1 MMATPKGRKKSFFAE
16 QRDANVN
23 PNFINTMDFMFLRNS
38 VKRIIRD
45 ASEGLISQEDLVY
58 FNSDNVI
65 NACLQESYEQFL
77 ANRTLKLALT
87 FYRGTALPNKWVT
100 PDIDI
105 ASEYTTSGSELIKA
119 TERESIWSTA
129 WHIFSAI
136 ANRSIDIES
145 GLAQFTRFQ
154 KQSIRNL

>member
-1 MMATPKGRKKSFFAE
+1 MAVTKGKRKSFFAE

-23 PNFINTMDFMFLRNS
+23 PNFINTMDFMLLRNS

-45 ASEGLISQEDLVY
+45 ASEGNISQDDLVY

-77 ANRTLKLALT
+77 ANRTLRLALS
-87 FYRGTALPNKWVT
+87 FYRGSALPNKWVT
-100 PDIDI
+100 PEIDI
-105 ASEYTTSGSELIKA
+105 ATEYTTSGAELIKA

-129 WHIFSAI
+129 YHIFAAI
-136 ANRSIDIES
+136 ANRTIDIES
-145 GLAQFTRFQ
+145 GLMQFTRFQ

>member
-1 MMATPKGRKKSFFAE
+1 MILTKGKRKSFFAE

-58 FNSDNVI
+58 FTSENVM
-65 NACLQESYEQFL
+65 NACLQESCEQWL
-77 ANRTLKLALT
+77 TNRTLRLALSW
-87 FYRGTALPNKWVT
+87 YRATALPQKQLPPYV
-100 PDIDI
+100 DITT
-105 ASEYTTSGSELIKA
+105 EYTTSASEMNKA
-119 TERESIWSTA
+119 TERETIWSTA
-129 WHIFSAI
+129 YQIFTAI
-136 ANRSIDIES
+136 ANKTIDIES
-145 GLAQFTRFQ
+145 GLMQFTRFQ